1 MPTDLE
7 VVSPERLLLSRPVDM
22 VVIPAYE
29 GEMGVLERHAPMI
42 VLLRGGTVRL
52 YQGGQVTD
60 TLFVSGGFAE
70 ITPDRVTV
78 LADEAWPV
86 AEVSRAEGERRLAE
100 ADAAYAAVDKMD
112 VAALDLAMDRQQSAR
127 AMIAAAGAGLTSNM
141 RDAPPPSR

>member
-7 VVSPERLLLSRPVDM
+7 VVSPERLLLSRAVDM

-29 GEMGVLERHAPMI
+29 GEMGVLERHAPAI

-52 YQGGQVTD
+52 HENGQVTD

-70 ITPDRVTV
+70 VTPRRVTV

-86 AEVSRAEGERRLAE
+86 AELSRAEGERRLAE
-100 ADAAYAAVDKMD
+100 AEAAYAAVDKTN
-112 VAALDLAMDRQQSAR
+112 VPAIERAMDRMQSAR
-127 AMIAAAGAGLTSNM
+127 AMIAAAPA
-141 RDAPPPSR
+141 A